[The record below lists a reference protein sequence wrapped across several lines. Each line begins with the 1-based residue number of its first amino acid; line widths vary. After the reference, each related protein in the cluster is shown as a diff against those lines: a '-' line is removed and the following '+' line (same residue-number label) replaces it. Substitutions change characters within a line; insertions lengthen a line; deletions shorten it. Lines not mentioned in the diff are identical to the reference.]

1 MKGIIAEAEAQFR
14 HEIALRPLHVD
25 VVIAKQPMHVNI
37 EKRMGVEAVKNN
49 IRDIIDPNQQARA
62 VKGVAVLGL
71 QGMDGG
77 FVDMP
82 LQVAASRINHGNR
95 QKFAG
100 EWRGIFFPDFPAYF
114 SNMFL
119 CHVGLLLN
127 FGRPRPSAGLPCSCF

>member
-1 MKGIIAEAEAQFR
+1 MAAMTMTAQMR
-14 HEIALRPLHVD
+14 
-25 VVIAKQPMHVNI
+25 
-37 EKRMGVEAVKNN
+37 RMGVEAVKDN